1 VKIKTKAEADRDT
14 LAAIERSEAQIT
26 KLQAKRSKYSGRELK
41 DVDQQIAQLQAT
53 VRQFQRS
60 ML

>member
-1 VKIKTKAEADRDT
+1 MKIKTKAEADRDT